1 MNVLTEIRESAP
13 SDTARREEKSIL
25 LETEGYALL
34 RELGITVPRTLLV
47 RNSAEAE
54 RANLSVFSGTRVVV
68 KVASPNILHKT
79 DVGGVRIVA
88 RDRSYVLG
96 AIQDMER
103 RFAQANLEGFLIC
116 EFVEHDTSLGCEL
129 LLSMRWTAD
138 FGPLV
143 FLGIGGTASEYL
155 AANMRPGKAMA
166 ILTPAFHS
174 EEEVKSALC
183 EKTVVPLI
191 TGNVRGGRV
200 RMTGPDLVAFL
211 RRVLAFASRNMPER
225 IREMEIN
232 PLVLTERG
240 PVALDV
246 LCRPGSALGTPYPD
260 RPVSKIKNL
269 LLPGSIAIAG
279 VSEKMNPG
287 RIILRNILGSGFPP
301 GKICVIKQGLEE
313 IDGCKCVPDIGSMDG
328 TADLLILSVDAHQI
342 PDLTGRV
349 IEGKKA
355 ESMILISGGLGERQG
370 TAGLESQVRCKLA
383 ESRSSADGGPILNGG
398 NCLGVRSVPGKYD
411 TLFIP
416 GYKLRFPDSEPAPL
430 AVISQSGAY
439 LVAAASK
446 LSAVNPRYLISVG
459 NQTDLTAGDYLASL
473 KDDPSIKV
481 FACYV
486 EGFRPMDGLKWIQA
500 AHEITRSG
508 RKVLLYRAGRTTEG
522 AKASASHT
530 ASIAGE
536 YAVTCEMARQAGA
549 IVADTLPDFTDL
561 MRLFCLLE
569 GKQVGGWK
577 IAALSN
583 AGFECV
589 AMADRLGKFRLAEI
603 SPFTQD
609 HLRELLRKSRLDGV
623 VDVRNPLDVTPI
635 LDDAGYEAAI
645 RALMEDQ
652 NVDVGIIGCVPI
664 TGRLNTLATAEMHSE
679 NVLSPESVASKMIR
693 LFHELPKAWIVV
705 VDGGSL
711 YDPMVALLER
721 YGVPVFRSA
730 DRALALF
737 ETYCASRL

>member
-1 MNVLTEIRESAP
+1 MNTTTERELP
-13 SDTARREEKSIL
+13 QLDVGRREDRAVL

-34 RELGITVPRTLLV
+34 RELGITVPRALLV
-47 RNSAEAE
+47 RNSDEAE
-54 RANLSVFSGTRVVV
+54 RMNLSLFSGSRVVV

-88 RDRSYVLG
+88 RDRSYVVG
-96 AIQDMER
+96 AVQDMER
-103 RFAQANLEGFLIC
+103 RFAQADVEGYMIC
-116 EFVEHDTSLGCEL
+116 EFVEHDTAPGCEL

-143 FLGIGGTASEYL
+143 FLGIGGTASEFL
-155 AANMRPGKAMA
+155 AANLRPGKAMA
-166 ILTPAFHS
+166 VLTPAFHS
-174 EEEVKSALC
+174 EDEVQAALRD
-183 EKTVVPLI
+183 KTVVPLI
-191 TGNVRGGRV
+191 TGNVRGGRT

-211 RRVLAFASRNMPER
+211 RRLLAFASRNMPER
-225 IREMEIN
+225 IRELEIN

-246 LCRPGSALGTPYPD
+246 LCRPGSAIGTLYPE
-260 RPVSKIKNL
+260 RPIEKIKSL
-269 LLPGSIAIAG
+269 LLPESIAIMG

-287 RIILRNILGSGFPP
+287 RIILKNILGSGFPSEKVCIVKK
-301 GKICVIKQGLEE
+301 GSTE
-313 IDGCKCVPDIGSMDG
+313 IDGCKCVPDVTSIPGA
-328 TADLLILSVDAHQI
+328 ADLLILSVDAHQI
-342 PDLTGRV
+342 PDVTERVVGGR
-349 IEGKKA
+349 KA

-370 TAGLESQVRCKLA
+370 TGGLESNVRSMLA
-383 ESRSSADGGPILNGG
+383 GSRSAAGGGPILNGG

-459 NQTDLTAGDYLASL
+459 NQTDLTAGDYLAYM
-473 KDDPSIKV
+473 KDDPAIKV

-486 EGFRPMDGLKWIQA
+486 EGFRPMDGLKWINA
-500 AHEITRSG
+500 AREITRSG
-508 RKVLLYRAGRTTEG
+508 RTVLLYRAGRTTEG

-530 ASIAGE
+530 ASIAGD

-549 IVADTLPDFTDL
+549 IVAETLADFTDL
-561 MRLFCLLE
+561 MRLFSLLD
-569 GKQVGGWK
+569 GKKVGGWK
-577 IAALSN
+577 IAAMSN

-589 AMADRLGKFRLAEI
+589 AMADRLGRFRLAEI

-609 HLRELLRKSRLDGV
+609 HLRELLRRSKLDGV

-664 TGRLNTLATAEMHSE
+664 TGRLNTLAAGEAHAE
-679 NVLSPESVASKMIR
+679 NVLLPDSVASAMIR
-693 LFHELPKAWIVV
+693 LFRELPKAWIVV
-705 VDGGSL
+705 VDAGSL